1 MALPYSPLVVM
12 ALITIRFAKLAS
24 FTAARAAL
32 TKSQLVLE
40 VEVLRDHRKQLQVL
54 EQLVRTGS
62 IDPGDKKTTFVRSC
76 NV

>member
-1 MALPYSPLVVM
+1 MKDDPA
-12 ALITIRFAKLAS
+12 RFA
-24 FTAARAAL
+24 AARAAL

-62 IDPGDKKTTFVRSC
+62 IDPGTII
-76 NV
+76 N